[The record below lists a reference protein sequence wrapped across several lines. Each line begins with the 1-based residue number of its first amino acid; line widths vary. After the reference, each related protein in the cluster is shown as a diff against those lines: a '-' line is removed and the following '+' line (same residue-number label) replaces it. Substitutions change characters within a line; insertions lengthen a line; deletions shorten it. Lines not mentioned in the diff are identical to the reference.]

1 MAAAIDILAHVGY
14 YVAAVLAA
22 LLAVAA
28 ASHAI
33 LYKRDPRAA
42 VSWVGLIILAPV
54 VGPVLYALVGVNRIR
69 RSAIEIRSG
78 TPRLSGQYGVFNGAD
93 RILEDALDR
102 PHRHLLSLGRYG
114 DRVTGQPLVRGN
126 AARPLV
132 NGDEAYPEML
142 SAIEGAT
149 ECVALATYI
158 FDNDPAGRRFVDALA
173 AAVRR
178 GVQVR
183 VLIDGVGVRYS
194 FPTIDHVLA
203 DNGVRAARFM
213 PTLKPWSAP
222 FWNLRNH
229 RKVMVVDGRVGFTGG
244 MNIRQGHL
252 VGLNPKHAVQDLHT
266 RFEGP
271 VVQHFMDAFAEDWV
285 FATGELLNGAPWYC
299 DVPDAG
305 PVVARGILDGPDAH
319 FDVLHQIMLGA
330 IACAQ
335 SSIRVMTPYFVP
347 TGPLITGL
355 TVAALRGVRVEIVLP
370 SRSNLRFVDWATRA
384 LLWQLLKRDCHVYVT
399 PPPFD
404 HSKLMIVDD
413 AWALLGSANWDA
425 RSLRLNFEF
434 DVECYDPG
442 LVEAV
447 GHIFRAKRDAGRPL
461 TAEEIDG
468 RPLPIRL
475 RDGIARLLTPYL

>member
-1 MAAAIDILAHVGY
+1 MAAAFEILAHVGY

-22 LLAVAA
+22 LLSVFAA
-28 ASHAI
+28 GHAI
-33 LYKRDPRAA
+33 LYKRDPRSA

-54 VGPVLYALVGVNRIR
+54 VGPVLYAMVGVNRIR
-69 RSAIEIRSG
+69 RRAMEIRSG
-78 TPRLSGQYGVFNGAD
+78 SPRLSGQYGVLHAAD
-93 RILEDALDR
+93 RALDGALDT

-114 DRVTGQPLVRGN
+114 DRVTRRPLARGN
-126 AARPLV
+126 AVRPLV

-142 SAIEGAT
+142 AAIAGAE
-149 ECVALATYI
+149 ECVALGTYI

-194 FPTIDHVLA
+194 MPSVVHLLERNAVPVAL
-203 DNGVRAARFM
+203 FM

-229 RKVMVVDGRVGFTGG
+229 RKVLVVDGRIGFTGG

-252 VGLNPKHAVQDLHT
+252 LELKPRHPVRDLHS

-271 VVQHFMDAFAEDWV
+271 VVQHFMEAFAEDWA
-285 FATGELLNGAPWYC
+285 FATGDLLTGPPWFRDAPE
-299 DVPDAG
+299 VG

-319 FDVLHQIMLGA
+319 FELLHQIMLGA
-330 IACAQ
+330 VACAQ

-347 TGPLITGL
+347 GAPLITAL
-355 TVAALRGVRVEIVLP
+355 TVAATRGVRVEIVLP
-370 SRSNLRFVDWATRA
+370 DRSNLRFVDWATRA
-384 LLWQLLKRDCHVYVT
+384 ILWQLLKRDCHVYFS

-413 AWALLGSANWDA
+413 AWTLLGSANWDA

-442 LVEAV
+442 LVEV
-447 GHIFRAKRDAGRPL
+447 LSQSFMERRDTGRPV
-461 TAEEIDG
+461 TAAQIDG
-468 RPLPIRL
+468 RPLPARL
-475 RDGIARLLTPYL
+475 RDGIARLASPYL